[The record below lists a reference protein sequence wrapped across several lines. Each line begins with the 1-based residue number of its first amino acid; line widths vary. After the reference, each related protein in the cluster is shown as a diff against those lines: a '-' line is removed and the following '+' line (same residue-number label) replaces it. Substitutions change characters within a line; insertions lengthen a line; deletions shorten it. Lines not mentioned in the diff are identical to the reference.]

1 MNMEGTKAVRQIAIA
16 NPGIGEAEK
25 QAVMAVLDSGQIVQG
40 AVVAQLEQ
48 KFAEYVGAKH
58 AVASVNGTTALTLA
72 LMAHGIGADDE
83 VIIPS
88 FSFIATAT
96 SLLSVGARPIFVDVE
111 ADTFCMDVNV
121 VEAAITPRTKA
132 IMPVHLY
139 GHAANIPAL
148 KVLAEK
154 HGLVLLED
162 SAQAHGARYEG
173 QPVGSDGTCAFS
185 FYASKNM
192 TTGEGGMTTTNDDVI
207 AQKMRMMRNHGM
219 NTQYYHEVVGFNYRM
234 TNIAAA
240 IGVAQLEQLEART
253 EKRIA
258 NAHYLNAHLK
268 TVRPPVT
275 APNYRHVYHQYT
287 VIVPEGADR
296 DAMLKKINA
305 SGIGAR
311 VYYPLPIHRQ
321 PVFQEMGYGN
331 VHLPVTED
339 LTQRVFSLPVHP
351 FLTQEDLEYIVD
363 VVNAL

>member
-1 MNMEGTKAVRQIAIA
+1 MENTKAVRQIAIA

-40 AVVAQLEQ
+40 AVVAQLE
-48 KFAEYVGAKH
+48 KNFAEYVHAKH

-72 LMAHGIGADDE
+72 LMAHGIGTGDE
-83 VIIPS
+83 VLIPS

-96 SLLSVGARPIFVDVE
+96 SLLSVGAKPVFVDVE
-111 ADTFCMDVNV
+111 RETFCMDVEA

-148 KVLAEK
+148 KAIAEK

-162 SAQAHGARYEG
+162 SAQAHGARYNG
-173 QPVGSDGTCAFS
+173 HPVGSDGTCAFS

-192 TTGEGGMTTTNDDVI
+192 TTGEGGMTTTNDDNI

-219 NTQYYHEVVGFNYRM
+219 NTQYYHEVIGFNYRM

-258 NAHYLNAHLK
+258 NAKYLTENIK
-268 TVRPPVT
+268 TVRPPIT

-287 VIVPEGADR
+287 VLVPEGADR
-296 DAMLKKINA
+296 DKMVKQVNDK
-305 SGIGAR
+305 GIGAR
-311 VYYPLPIHRQ
+311 VYYPIPIHRQ
-321 PVFQEMGYGN
+321 PVFQQMGYSN
-331 VHLPVTED
+331 VHLPVTEE

-363 VVNAL
+363 IVNAL